1 MAEGRLP
8 RVGDRVGEALS
19 KNKRNQEQF
28 DGKCLRHA
36 MCKVS
41 PPPTPHSSSPPP
53 SFWLAL
59 DWTHVGQP
67 ELPLAVKLF
76 NWSLIGCDCSALGA
90 RCRPCFLTLQA
101 KVMIPTAAPAPASAL
116 PFFLQGGRISFSVLH
131 HQRNEFWHF
140 THFTCPPLPF
150 SHSSPNPL
158 ASHLTSTTNE
168 RALLSPWPHSF
179 LPFPHSPF
187 LCFSLGGAALIAH

>member
-1 MAEGRLP
+1 MLTSCHVQG
-8 RVGDRVGEALS
+8 V
-19 KNKRNQEQF
+19 
-28 DGKCLRHA
+28 
-36 MCKVS
+36 

-101 KVMIPTAAPAPASAL
+101 KVMIPTAAPASAL
-116 PFFLQGGRISFSVLH
+116 PLFAGRS
-131 HQRNEFWHF
+131 HF
-140 THFTCPPLPF
+140 IFCFAPSAKWILAFHSCHLPPPSLPPLALLSQFTCLPLNLNDERARSPFSLAALLPSLSPFPFPLPF
-150 SHSSPNPL
+150 PWWCCANCTLTPNSS
-158 ASHLTSTTNE
+158 E
-168 RALLSPWPHSF
+168 RFQQSRANLQRE
-179 LPFPHSPF
+179 
-187 LCFSLGGAALIAH
+187 IT

>member
-1 MAEGRLP
+1 MGNAYVMPCAR
-8 RVGDRVGEALS
+8 
-19 KNKRNQEQF
+19 
-28 DGKCLRHA
+28 C
-36 MCKVS
+36 

-140 THFTCPPLPF
+140 TRATCPPPPLALLAQSTCLPLNLNDERARSPF
-150 SHSSPNPL
+150 SL
-158 ASHLTSTTNE
+158 A
-168 RALLSPWPHSF
+168 ALLPSLSF
-179 LPFPHSPF
+179 AFP
-187 LCFSLGGAALIAH
+187 LVVLR